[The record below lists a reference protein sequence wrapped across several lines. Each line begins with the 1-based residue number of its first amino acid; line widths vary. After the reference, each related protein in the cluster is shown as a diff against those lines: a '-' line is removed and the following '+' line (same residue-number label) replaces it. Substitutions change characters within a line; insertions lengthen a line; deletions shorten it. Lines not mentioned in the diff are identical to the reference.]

1 VENERKDSFDNLV
14 NQAVLDVK
22 AMMILSST
30 VQDPDS
36 LIKKKF
42 LETPDEDVRNFTR
55 ILSESTPTRQNVVFL
70 MGIGEMLLA
79 GFLLIFGL
87 IFSIP
92 AVLGY
97 KSMTTAGN
105 YFQGLQD
112 GLYHMSSSYPITAF
126 VDFVIAILL
135 LVAAFFTLKQAAY
148 ELKRV
153 GLRIQRK

>member
-1 VENERKDSFDNLV
+1 MEGERKDSFDNLV
-14 NQAVLDVK
+14 NQAVLDIK

-30 VQDPDS
+30 VQDPAS
-36 LIKKKF
+36 VIKKKF
-42 LETPDEDVRNFTR
+42 IESPDEDIRNFR
-55 ILSESTPTRQNVVFL
+55 VMLSESIPTRQNVVFV

-79 GFLLIFGL
+79 VFLSVFGL

-97 KSMTTAGN
+97 HSMSTAGS
-105 YFQGLQD
+105 YFQGIQD
-112 GLYHMSSSYPITAF
+112 GLYQLSSSYPITVF
-126 VDFVIAILL
+126 LDFVIAVLL
-135 LVAAFFTLKQAAY
+135 LVAAFFSLKQAAY